1 MRHSLSR
8 NRINWPRLRRKFAPP
23 SDVPPEAWP
32 PWARA
37 SPHGVSRSAYSMQCG
52 RVTASSV
59 RVMHPTM
66 LLKLPPLGSGA
77 PGSPRFHVERLPLR
91 VAIPGPRRPDLPRLC
106 GDWRRVGEP
115 GARDSSEPDRLT
127 VFHVEP
133 AAGLWFGCGCP
144 TARVAGH
151 RQLTARGSKETIPG
165 LRIFGQGKARR
176 AGRVPVPTTEEI
188 MAMPMRHLSGG
199 FCLAVAAA
207 LFAATA
213 SAQSQPAAGAQASG
227 QGAATADRSGASAQG
242 GAAGAARADDT
253 SANLASGS
261 SVNAV
266 LTKPVDSGRN
276 KPGDPVS
283 AHTTQPAKTEG
294 GTSIPKGHTLIG
306 HVSDARAAGDGQAGS
321 SMGIVFDK
329 AVTRDGHEIP
339 LRNVGI
345 QAVAA
350 AETSAEST
358 AGDTG
363 AMPRAGGGAGS
374 RGGGLLGRTTGAVGG
389 TAGSSLGATRG
400 VGSLAGG
407 ATGALQAGPGAMGGV
422 DAAGMLSGTSSGVF
436 GLRGL
441 SLSGSAADAAT
452 GSVMT
457 STGKSVHLDQ
467 GTRFLLSS
475 QGAASSQGGTAPRPS
490 GTTSPDAK
498 QPSGDRR

>member
-1 MRHSLSR
+1 MLMR
-8 NRINWPRLRRKFAPP
+8 
-23 SDVPPEAWP
+23 
-32 PWARA
+32 
-37 SPHGVSRSAYSMQCG
+37 Y
-52 RVTASSV
+52 
-59 RVMHPTM
+59 
-66 LLKLPPLGSGA
+66 
-77 PGSPRFHVERLPLR
+77 
-91 VAIPGPRRPDLPRLC
+91 
-106 GDWRRVGEP
+106 
-115 GARDSSEPDRLT
+115 
-127 VFHVEP
+127 
-133 AAGLWFGCGCP
+133 
-144 TARVAGH
+144 
-151 RQLTARGSKETIPG
+151 
-165 LRIFGQGKARR
+165 
-176 AGRVPVPTTEEI
+176 
-188 MAMPMRHLSGG
+188 LSGG
-199 FCLAVAAA
+199 LCLAVAAA
-207 LFAATA
+207 LFVPPV

-227 QGAATADRSGASAQG
+227 QGAATADRSGASAQAS
-242 GAAGAARADDT
+242 AAGAAHPDDT

-294 GTSIPKGHTLIG
+294 GTSIPKGSTLIG
-306 HVSDARAAGDGQAGS
+306 HVSDARAAADGQAGS

-358 AGDTG
+358 AGDASAMTG
-363 AMPRAGGGAGS
+363 VGGSAGS

-389 TAGSSLGATRG
+389 T
-400 VGSLAGG
+400 VGSGLGTTRSVGSVAGG
-407 ATGALQAGPGAMGGV
+407 ATGAMQAGPGAMGGL
-422 DAAGMLSGTSSGVF
+422 DAAGMLSGSSSGVF

-452 GSVMT
+452 GSVMM

-475 QGAASSQGGTAPRPS
+475 QAAASSQGRTAPRHG
-490 GTTSPDAK
+490 GTARPPGTNNPDSK
-498 QPSGDRR
+498 QPPGDRR

>member
-1 MRHSLSR
+1 
-8 NRINWPRLRRKFAPP
+8 
-23 SDVPPEAWP
+23 
-32 PWARA
+32 
-37 SPHGVSRSAYSMQCG
+37 
-52 RVTASSV
+52 
-59 RVMHPTM
+59 
-66 LLKLPPLGSGA
+66 
-77 PGSPRFHVERLPLR
+77 
-91 VAIPGPRRPDLPRLC
+91 
-106 GDWRRVGEP
+106 
-115 GARDSSEPDRLT
+115 
-127 VFHVEP
+127 
-133 AAGLWFGCGCP
+133 
-144 TARVAGH
+144 
-151 RQLTARGSKETIPG
+151 
-165 LRIFGQGKARR
+165 
-176 AGRVPVPTTEEI
+176 
-188 MAMPMRHLSGG
+188 MPMRHLSGG

-242 GAAGAARADDT
+242 GAPGAAHADDR

-294 GTSIPKGHTLIG
+294 GTSIPKGSTLIG
-306 HVSDARAAGDGQAGS
+306 HVSDARAADSQAGS

-329 AVTRDGHEIP
+329 AVTRDGREIP

-358 AGDTG
+358 AGDAG
-363 AMPRAGGGAGS
+363 AMMGASSGAGS
-374 RGGGLLGRTTGAVGG
+374 RGGGLLGHTTGAVDG
-389 TAGSSLGATRG
+389 TVGSGMGTTRG
-400 VGSLAGG
+400 VGSLAGS
-407 ATGALQAGPGAMGGV
+407 ATGALQAGPGAMGGL
-422 DAAGMLSGTSSGVF
+422 DAAGMLSGSSTGVF

-441 SLSGSAADAAT
+441 SLSGGSADAAT

-475 QGAASSQGGTAPRPS
+475 QGAASSQGGTAPRHGGTAPRPS